1 LVSATGNAS
10 YANLSVNT
18 NLIDQLRSRN
28 RPLAVGCCYFDKF
41 IGLFYW
47 LVIASG
53 VYFHSWPVSVS
64 RHLTLHSWKSL
75 SLQNHVVKRM
85 VR

>member
-1 LVSATGNAS
+1 
-10 YANLSVNT
+10 
-18 NLIDQLRSRN
+18 
-28 RPLAVGCCYFDKF
+28 
-41 IGLFYW
+41 
-47 LVIASG
+47 VIASG

-85 VR
+85 VRDVCRSYVATVDIYDSCLVNSDNVLY